1 VKLPQSFIDDI
12 LASTDIIDII
22 GQRISLKK
30 ANKNEHIALCP
41 FHDEKTP
48 SFSVNQNKK
57 VYHCFGCRAQG
68 NLISFLMNFDKM
80 TFLEAVETLANH
92 AGLPLPVNTDHSQ
105 QKLSQ
110 AAYLLLEKSA
120 KFYQA
125 QLRQSKIAQTYLQS
139 RHLSPLM
146 IEKFLIGFAPP
157 GWDSLIKSLGQNP
170 ESLQQLLETGMLAQK
185 SQNNYYDR
193 FRNRITF
200 PIRNTRGQIIAF
212 GGRSLGQDTPKYLN
226 SPETPWFHK
235 SQELYGL
242 YETLQ
247 ANKSVKQ
254 ILVVEGYMDVLTL
267 HQHGINY
274 AVATLGT
281 ATNPSHLHR
290 LLRYTSDITF
300 CFDGDRAGKM
310 AAWKALE
317 MTLPLMRDG
326 IKVNFMFL
334 PSGEDPDT
342 FIQRIGAQEF
352 EAQTKQA
359 LSLADFFFRR
369 LKVNIDLANIADK
382 AKFARLSQEYL
393 QRMPKGIFQQLMYER
408 LANVLKIS
416 LDKLMELQSPLPPLK
431 PVVPTYSSPNSLHP
445 TIRLAIALLLQ
456 EPQLLQKVTIPPML
470 DSLQMTGIEIL
481 QQIIAILR
489 DKPNKIT
496 GSLLEYWREDHE
508 NGQIIAELAAVELMV
523 PNNCWGNELQSAFD
537 RILQLNREQII
548 QQLLAKGSK
557 EGFSIT
563 EKQRLQE
570 LMAQRPA

>member
-1 VKLPQSFIDDI
+1 VKLPQSFIDDV
-12 LASTDIIDII
+12 LAGTDIIDII

-30 ANKNEHIALCP
+30 TSKNEHKALCP
-41 FHDEKTP
+41 FHEEKTP
-48 SFSVNQNKK
+48 SFSVNQNKQ

-68 NLISFLMNFDKM
+68 NLISFLMSFDKM

-92 AGLPLPVNTDHSQ
+92 AGLPLPINTDHRQ

-110 AAYLLLEKSA
+110 AAYLLLENSA

-139 RHLSPLM
+139 RHLNPLM

-185 SQNNYYDR
+185 NQNNYYDR

-200 PIRNTRGQIIAF
+200 PIRNIRGQIIAF

-247 ANKSVKQ
+247 ANKSIKQ
-254 ILVVEGYMDVLTL
+254 ILVVEGYMDVLAL
-267 HQHGINY
+267 HQYGIHY

-281 ATNPSHLHR
+281 ATNASHLHR
-290 LLRYTSDITF
+290 LLRYTSEITF

-326 IKVNFMFL
+326 VKVNFMFL

-342 FIQRIGAQEF
+342 FIRRIGAHKF
-352 EAQTKQA
+352 EAQIKQA
-359 LSLADFFFRR
+359 LSLADFFFQR
-369 LKVNIDLANIADK
+369 LKVNINLVNIADK
-382 AKFARLSQEYL
+382 AKFARLSQGYL

-408 LANVLKIS
+408 LANALEIP

-431 PVVPTYSSPNSLHP
+431 PVVSTHPSPNSLHP
-445 TIRLAIALLLQ
+445 TIRLATALLLQ
-456 EPQLLQKVTIPPML
+456 DPQLLQKVTIPPIL
-470 DSLQMTGIEIL
+470 DTLKMAGIGIL
-481 QQIIAILR
+481 QQLIAILR

-563 EKQRLQE
+563 EKQQLQE